1 MIASLPMYDRQANRS
16 AHDAFWILVRDNL
29 RASGIPAPDE
39 LDRTT
44 DFVTG
49 WGRPDLVLGQICNLP
64 LRANFLN
71 KVTIIGAAD
80 YGIPDCPAGHYNSV
94 FVVHRDAVGDTPCD
108 FARARF
114 AANNLMSHSG
124 YGAPQAWA
132 QSNGCLFRTPLI
144 TGSHDRSVA
153 MVADRRT
160 DIAAIDAQTWLQQ
173 QRDMPQAADLRV
185 VGVTGH
191 APCMT
196 FITHQGQ
203 DPAPYFA
210 AIENA
215 IAGLAKDDKE
225 SLGLR
230 QIISLPAADY
240 DLPLPPLP
248 QIIDA

>member
-1 MIASLPMYDRQANRS
+1 MIASLPMYDRTANRL

-29 RASGIPAPDE
+29 RTSGIPAPDA
-39 LDRTT
+39 LDRAT
-44 DFVTG
+44 DFLTG

-108 FARARF
+108 FTRAHF
-114 AANNLMSHSG
+114 AANSLMSHSG

-132 QSNGCLFRTPLI
+132 QSNGRLFRAPMI

-153 MVADRRT
+153 MVADRRA
-160 DIAAIDAQTWLQQ
+160 DIAAIDTQTWALQ
-173 QRDMPQAADLRV
+173 QRDMPQSADLRV

-196 FITHQGQ
+196 FITHLGQ
-203 DPAPYFA
+203 DPEIHFA
-210 AIENA
+210 AIADA
-215 IAGLAKDDKE
+215 ITGLAKDERE
-225 SLGLR
+225 SLGLK
-230 QIISLPAADY
+230 QIVSLPAADY
-240 DLPLPPLP
+240 DLPMPPLP
-248 QIIDA
+248 QSIDA